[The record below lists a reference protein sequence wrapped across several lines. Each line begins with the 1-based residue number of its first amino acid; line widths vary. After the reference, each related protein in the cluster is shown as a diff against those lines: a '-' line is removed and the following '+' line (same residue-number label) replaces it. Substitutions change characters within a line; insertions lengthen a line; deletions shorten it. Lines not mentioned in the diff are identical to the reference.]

1 MANEVA
7 IIGAGIAGLTLAL
20 SLHTQGISCAIYET
34 RPEPQNIGGAV
45 MLSPNSLRLF
55 DGMGVY
61 NDLKRHGFSFDT
73 LYFRDLAG
81 DLKETYPFGSVE
93 KYGYSGLRV
102 YRFQLIDL
110 LLEEINANK
119 IPIYFNHKFSHV
131 VSESTDTVTWKFI
144 DGTEKTSSLLI
155 GADGIHSRVRKY
167 MYPDLSPKFT
177 GLAGITAAVPTAN
190 LKLPSPEYAMPVTI
204 ISPTHG
210 AFVIAP
216 QKPDGSEVLVGKQ
229 KRMPELSR
237 EGYDQLYADKEAA
250 VAFLREGSE
259 VFGDIAVSATSDIP
273 HAHINIW
280 PFYII
285 PKLDS
290 CSGQGI
296 SQAVEDV
303 VMLAMLL
310 GRGRS
315 EKKDL
320 GWWQEFR
327 QARLQD
333 ILLLNARVDKRRL
346 PKIMGS
352 DEEDDSEQGFDLD
365 WLYGLDVYATKTG
378 QEDKRDEEQVSREEK
393 RQMKRDRYSRRGNEK
408 ATPML
413 QQHHV
418 PPTAAF
424 EHTFAHLIER
434 SRTEVKASEERG
446 KANARLSSTRRR
458 HL

>member
-81 DLKETYPFGSVE
+81 DLKETYPFGSAE

-110 LLEEINANK
+110 LLEKINANK

-131 VSESTDTVTWKFI
+131 VSESTDTVTWKSI

-190 LKLPSPEYAMPVTI
+190 LKLPSPDYAMPVTI
-204 ISPTHG
+204 MSPTHG

-216 QKPDGSEVLVGKQ
+216 QKPDGSEVLIGKQ

-237 EGYDQLYADKEAA
+237 EGWDQLYADKEAA
-250 VAFLREGSE
+250 VAFLREGFE

-290 CSGQGI
+290 WSSTHRRVLLVGDSAHAIPPSSGQGI

-310 GRGRS
+310 GKGKS

-320 GWWQEFR
+320 GWWQ
-327 QARLQD
+327 
-333 ILLLNARVDKRRL
+333 
-346 PKIMGS
+346 
-352 DEEDDSEQGFDLD
+352 
-365 WLYGLDVYATKTG
+365 
-378 QEDKRDEEQVSREEK
+378 
-393 RQMKRDRYSRRGNEK
+393 
-408 ATPML
+408 
-413 QQHHV
+413 
-418 PPTAAF
+418 
-424 EHTFAHLIER
+424 
-434 SRTEVKASEERG
+434 G
-446 KANARLSSTRRR
+446 KW
-458 HL
+458 